1 MGRKVAELALKLDAI
16 PEGDGTVLDHTTLV
30 FLSEMR
36 THDHDAF
43 DLPILI
49 AGGSG
54 VLKQNTHIAYD
65 SVGND
70 RQLRDMWYTIMRH
83 VFGMPVTSFGEDARG
98 VANAEL
104 TEILA

>member
-1 MGRKVAELALKLDAI
+1 MLTVTGLTKRFGGFTALNAVSFEVKTGEILASS
-16 PEGDGTVLDHTTLV
+16 P
-30 FLSEMR
+30 
-36 THDHDAF
+36 HDHDAF
-43 DLPILI
+43 DLPIMI
-49 AGGSG
+49 AGGNG
-54 VLKQNTHIAYD
+54 VLKRNTHIAYD

-70 RQLRDMWYTIMRH
+70 RQLRDMWFTIMRH